1 MKKIWNKEH
10 VLNVV
15 TVFVKENNRHMK
27 RGCLAAS
34 FLVTIQKKEFPI
46 FPLVLRSGLQFLF
59 SHYLIL
65 PVLPH

>member
-34 FLVTIQKKEFPI
+34 FLVTIQKTMVF
-46 FPLVLRSGLQFLF
+46 R
-59 SHYLIL
+59 
-65 PVLPH
+65 